1 MLIQRTI
8 TALIL
13 ATLIALAVFELSNE
27 NFSLVLALI
36 SVLASWEWCNLSG
49 VQSGLKRA
57 LFLMILI
64 VPMSGIFFWTQLL
77 ELIAEAFD
85 WTDVRT
91 YSGVLEWFVIP
102 PVILW
107 IGLMVLIRKA
117 PTSLLVLQIGTR
129 YKLMLG
135 WFLILATWMFLS
147 RLKAFYGPEMAMYLL
162 LLIWTAD
169 VSAYFVGKKYGKNKL
184 APEIS
189 PGKTV
194 EGFYGAMFAGIVCA
208 VILSLIYKFPF
219 MIASDFI
226 LLSALTVL
234 TSIYGDLFF
243 SLIKRQRGV
252 KDSGSLLPGHGG
264 ILDRI
269 DSLVAATPIFY
280 AGVYLIYRGVT

>member
-13 ATLIALAVFELSNE
+13 ATLIALAVFQLSNE

-36 SVLASWEWCNLSG
+36 AVLASWEWCNLSG

-57 LFLMILI
+57 LFLMILV

-85 WTDVRT
+85 WTDVRS
-91 YSGVLEWFVIP
+91 YSGFLEWFVIP

-107 IGLMVLIRKA
+107 ISLMILIRKA
-117 PTSLLVLQIGTR
+117 PASLLVLQIGTR

-147 RLKAFYGPEMAMYLL
+147 RLKAFYGPEMTMYLL

-194 EGFYGAMFAGIVCA
+194 EGFYGAMLAGTVCA

-219 MIASDFI
+219 MIASDFV

-243 SLIKRQRGV
+243 SVIKRQRGV